1 MTKKLITDII
11 NKLFGD
17 NRKRVVVVLNR
28 DGFLNREDVIMA
40 LQYAQINFAKGSSLD
55 LRILWETEWKS
66 EQEKRCVFLMVDE
79 FEILEDIRREVE
91 FFSFH
96 IRSMFRFYHWDT
108 IKNESLATLEWL
120 YNQPQL
126 VPLDEIRT
134 QNIVSEYGFTVNR
147 VDEAMLGVKQKW
159 NELLEKPNFDK
170 PSEWMPDVSRLYWM
184 Q

>member
-66 EQEKRCVFLMVDE
+66 EQEKRCVFLMV
-79 FEILEDIRREVE
+79 II
-91 FFSFH
+91 
-96 IRSMFRFYHWDT
+96 
-108 IKNESLATLEWL
+108 
-120 YNQPQL
+120 
-126 VPLDEIRT
+126 
-134 QNIVSEYGFTVNR
+134 
-147 VDEAMLGVKQKW
+147 
-159 NELLEKPNFDK
+159 
-170 PSEWMPDVSRLYWM
+170 
-184 Q
+184 